1 MFTMPADHDIKVW
14 VDGATYL
21 ALRGL
26 AQADHRG
33 LSDYIR
39 HVLLLHLQEV
49 SRSERDGARVAQGAV
64 RGDEGPAEAAG

>member
-1 MFTMPADHDIKVW
+1 MRADHDIKAW

-21 ALRGL
+21 ALRAL

-39 HVLLLHLQEV
+39 HLLLLHLQEI
-49 SRSERDGARVAQGAV
+49 SLREHEGARGHEGLQRGA
-64 RGDEGPAEAAG
+64 

>member
-1 MFTMPADHDIKVW
+1 MPADHDIKVW

-21 ALRGL
+21 ALRAL

-39 HVLLLHLQEV
+39 HLLLLHLREV
-49 SRSERDGARVAQGAV
+49 SAREHAGARGE
-64 RGDEGPAEAAG
+64 EGPERGA